1 MAGMTGFRVLLCA
14 AIAVVWALGA
24 QALRAEPLRFITNVN
39 SHPHNDKAPG
49 FSIEVVRDVFAAM
62 GRDVSFEFIPPSR
75 AWVMIVRGERDGISD
90 ALRTGARERICL
102 FPDEP
107 QTRDRSV
114 FFVRTADIRKLKF
127 SSFDDLVGHDV
138 ATNKSFL
145 PDSAE
150 YPSLPPELSEFLR
163 EHHNLVET
171 NGDAE
176 GLRMLAAGRV
186 DYAAMNV
193 HLGMG
198 EIRLLGLSGKI
209 EPLLSRSVMEQDI
222 TTCFA
227 KGRVSPALVD
237 AFSRALR
244 QFKQT
249 DAFRVIQQKY
259 GSDLLGRG

>member
-145 PDSAE
+145 PDWPNIQACRPNCPNSFA
-150 YPSLPPELSEFLR
+150 S
-163 EHHNLVET
+163 
-171 NGDAE
+171 
-176 GLRMLAAGRV
+176 
-186 DYAAMNV
+186 
-193 HLGMG
+193 
-198 EIRLLGLSGKI
+198 
-209 EPLLSRSVMEQDI
+209 I
-222 TTCFA
+222 TTLLKPTA
-227 KGRVSPALVD
+227 TPKVSACWQPAV
-237 AFSRALR
+237 SIM
-244 QFKQT
+244 QP
-249 DAFRVIQQKY
+249 
-259 GSDLLGRG
+259 